1 MTTLNALQ
9 ILNAVTTAYNTAAG
23 QSPPKAVAQSEIG
36 TGCVLRVD
44 TYSGPKGTGFMATAV
59 VTFGALPNIDAVVCC
74 LQSGPETT
82 REQNA
87 TLVPL
92 LVALLTAEYRQ
103 LPAWAQTYFQYEYDA
118 IATRLAAGDVA
129 GALCIAQATSAP
141 EALAPN
147 QAAILALFPS

>member
-1 MTTLNALQ
+1 MR
-9 ILNAVTTAYNTAAG
+9 VAG
-23 QSPPKAVAQSEIG
+23 G
-36 TGCVLRVD
+36 HL
-44 TYSGPKGTGFMATAV
+44 
-59 VTFGALPNIDAVVCC
+59 FGAEGDRVHGNSGGHFWSTAKYRRGC
-74 LQSGPETT
+74 LLSESGPETT